1 MDHRVGV
8 LLYEPINLLLM
19 LDGCIWTYVL
29 LLESIRVV
37 HTLLLRMEDLLSV
50 CILLCI
56 SLFASSVLRLAN
68 LLVRLTKLIST
79 PRSFCS
85 W

>member
-19 LDGCIWTYVL
+19 QDGCIWTYVL

-50 CILLCI
+50 CILLFI
-56 SLFASSVLRLAN
+56 SLFASSALRLAN

-79 PRSFCS
+79 PRPFCS

>member
-50 CILLCI
+50 CILLFI
-56 SLFASSVLRLAN
+56 SLFASSVLRLAS

-79 PRSFCS
+79 PMPFCS